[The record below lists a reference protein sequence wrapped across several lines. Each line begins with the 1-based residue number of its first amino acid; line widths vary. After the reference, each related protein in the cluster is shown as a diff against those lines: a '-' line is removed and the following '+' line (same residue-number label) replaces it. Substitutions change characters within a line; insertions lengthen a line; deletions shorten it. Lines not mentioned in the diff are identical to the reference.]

1 MCALFRNAFQGGWLT
16 STAFLSMSAL
26 NLVHATEKT
35 TSGEIDDCRQANTN
49 ETNGVAEMIFAFICA
64 CLYLQPGIVFV

>member
-1 MCALFRNAFQGGWLT
+1 MHFKGADRYGYLFL
-16 STAFLSMSAL
+16 MSAV

-35 TSGEIDDCRQANTN
+35 TSGEIDDCRQTNTN

-64 CLYLQPGIVFV
+64 CLYLQFGIVFV